1 MDPLL
6 LMPLGL
12 YLNLE
17 GIFAEV
23 IAVMH
28 PAPTTDPYRPIMPLS
43 AWRDMPHRW
52 LALHR
57 HRICKS
63 VCVGYQFDGGKSKK
77 QTKIIAPQSNDHA
90 YLKFLVKE
98 LDGLCGAALGFIV
111 SEAITNTWYCN
122 DSRLFGK
129 SY

>member
-1 MDPLL
+1 
-6 LMPLGL
+6 
-12 YLNLE
+12 
-17 GIFAEV
+17 
-23 IAVMH
+23 MH
-28 PAPTTDPYRPIMPLS
+28 PPRYRWINICAYNATS
-43 AWRDMPHRW
+43 TAGGYATS
-52 LALHR
+52 LASSSPV
-57 HRICKS
+57 IGYAK
-63 VCVGYQFDGGKSKK
+63 GYQFDGGKSKK

-90 YLKFLVKE
+90 HLELLVKE